1 MPKRECLKIICYVA
15 ISNEAPNRGT
25 LNDYPV
31 WEYKYK
37 RLVFGNGKY
46 VNDSNTATAVF
57 FYCKK
62 DGG

>member
-31 WEYKYK
+31 KE
-37 RLVFGNGKY
+37 
-46 VNDSNTATAVF
+46 
-57 FYCKK
+57 
-62 DGG
+62 